1 VLSALPVWVPLGTEP
16 LFPGGQP
23 LEDSCM
29 RQCYAR
35 ILSVAAELMMLVSL
49 HADVTA

>member
-1 VLSALPVWVPLGTEP
+1 MLSALPVWVPLGTEP

-23 LEDSCM
+23 LEDSGM

-35 ILSVAAELMMLVSL
+35 ILSVAAGLMMVVSL
-49 HADVTA
+49 HAEVTA